1 MRGRHKSPMRFAK
14 ITFSSWV
21 LFGCAVVLLTGC
33 QDGVRRRT
41 AIDPTGNVPSE
52 KTEAQLVAEINEKFE
67 NPLAHYELARLYHK
81 SRQWTKA
88 EYHYNVALGFDPA
101 FRAAQAGLV
110 KAFVDQKQAAKG
122 EQYANAYLRQAASN
136 SERETLRL
144 GWEFEKLDLDDY
156 ALRCFRRA
164 LEIAPDSYETHRQ
177 IGFFY
182 LGNGDSDN
190 AKKYLSRSFEL
201 NPRQAD
207 VAGALGRLG
216 VVVEAPGPPEVKVE
230 SQE

>member
-1 MRGRHKSPMRFAK
+1 MRGKGKSPVRLAT
-14 ITFSSWV
+14 ISFSAWV
-21 LFGCAVVLLTGC
+21 LLGCAVVLLTGC
-33 QDGVRRRT
+33 QGGVRRKT
-41 AIDPTGNVPSE
+41 AIDPTGTVPSE
-52 KTEAQLVAEINEKFE
+52 KTEAQLLAEINEKFE
-67 NPLAHYELARLYHK
+67 NPSAHYELARVYHK

-110 KAFVDQKQAAKG
+110 KAFVDQAQTAKA

-144 GWEFEKLDLDDY
+144 GWEFEKVELDDY

-164 LEIAPDSYETHRQ
+164 LEIAPDSFETHRQ

-182 LGNGDSDN
+182 LGRGDSDN

-216 VVVEAPGPPEVKVE
+216 VVVQTPGPPQVEGE

>member
-1 MRGRHKSPMRFAK
+1 MRGKRKSPVRLATMSFL
-14 ITFSSWV
+14 SWL

-33 QDGVRRRT
+33 QDGVRRKT
-41 AIDPTGNVPSE
+41 ATDPTGIVPSE
-52 KTEAQLVAEINEKFE
+52 KTEAQLLAEINEKFE
-67 NPLAHYELARLYHK
+67 NPSAHYELARVYHK

-110 KAFVDQKQAAKG
+110 KAFLDQSQAAKA

-144 GWEFEKLDLDDY
+144 GWEFEKLELDDY
-156 ALRCFRRA
+156 ALRCFQRA
-164 LEIAPDSYETHRQ
+164 LEIAPDSFEAHRQ

-216 VVVEAPGPPEVKVE
+216 VVVQAPGPPQVEGE

>member
-1 MRGRHKSPMRFAK
+1 M
-14 ITFSSWV
+14 
-21 LFGCAVVLLTGC
+21 
-33 QDGVRRRT
+33 
-41 AIDPTGNVPSE
+41 
-52 KTEAQLVAEINEKFE
+52 
-67 NPLAHYELARLYHK
+67 ARVYHK

-110 KAFVDQKQAAKG
+110 KAFVDQTQAAKA

-156 ALRCFRRA
+156 ALRCFQRA
-164 LEIAPDSYETHRQ
+164 LEIAPDSFETHRQ

-182 LGNGDSDN
+182 LGSGDSDN

-216 VVVEAPGPPEVKVE
+216 VVVQVPGQPQVEGE